1 MFIRKNRRKKKSG
14 KAHIY
19 WTLVETIR
27 TPKGPRQRIV
37 GYLGDLSDSEQASYD
52 QTRKVLNGEDPCM
65 QGDLFFPVVQESAV
79 PIFPDRVHIER
90 VRDFGN
96 AFVGMGLWRALK
108 LDEFFK
114 ERLPRGQEEIPW
126 DMMIAYLAIARF
138 CEASSKLKI
147 AESFTDR
154 SALADIFGID
164 PIKINK
170 DRLYRAM
177 DELFPQ
183 RRALGSHLKVRYGE
197 LFGLNYELLLYDMT
211 STYFEGQCPV
221 NPQAKRGYS
230 RDQRFDCKQVTI
242 ALVVTKEGMPLYHEV
257 FDGNRRD
264 VTTVEEIVES
274 VEALFGRA
282 KRIWV
287 MDRGMVSEA
296 NLEWLRKRGTYYIVG
311 TPKSWLKRFEQEI
324 IKHDWC
330 MVEPDV
336 EVKIVTTDEHQQEL
350 FVLCRS
356 QARREKEHAMIRLFS
371 ERIEK
376 GLQKL
381 HQAISR
387 PKRALRD
394 CDKIQ
399 RKIGALLK
407 VNSRAARL
415 FDVKLEDVD
424 GKLNLLWKKKENLT
438 DWQDL
443 SDGCY
448 LLRSNLEKSLSPQE
462 IWKAYINLTEVE
474 EAFRINKQDLGLRPI
489 WHHEQDRVQA
499 HIFVCFL
506 ALCLQKTFEQ
516 MLSQIGLGSSSRKV
530 LDEFQTIKSMDV
542 VMPTA
547 QGDQLKLRVVSE
559 PEPALKILLQRMGMR
574 LPKRLSPNRN
584 VVETLTIPPK
594 QNQTLKPLLIP

>member
-1 MFIRKNRRKKKSG
+1 MFIRKNRRKKKNG
-14 KAHIY
+14 RTHVY

-37 GYLGDLSDSEQASYD
+37 GYLGDLDESCQQGYD
-52 QTRKVLNGEDPCM
+52 QTAKVLNG
-65 QGDLFFPVVQESAV
+65 GDASVQTDLLLPAVQVSAV
-79 PIFPDRVHIER
+79 PIFPNRVRIER
-90 VRDFGN
+90 VRDFGD
-96 AFVGMGLWRALK
+96 AFVGLGLWRLLK

-114 ERLPRGQEEIPW
+114 ARLPRGQEDIPW
-126 DMMIAYLAIARF
+126 DVMIAYLAIARF
-138 CEASSKLKI
+138 CKASSKLKI
-147 AESFTDR
+147 AEGFTDR

-164 PIKINK
+164 PVKINK

-177 DELFPQ
+177 DELLPQ
-183 RRALGSHLKVRYGE
+183 RTALGNHLKSRYGE
-197 LFGLNYELLLYDMT
+197 LFGLDYDLLLYDMT
-211 STYFEGQCPV
+211 STYFEGQCPL

-230 RDQRFDCKQVTI
+230 RDQRPDCKQVTI

-274 VEALFGRA
+274 VEALFGCA

-287 MDRGMVSEA
+287 MDRGMVSED

-311 TPKSWLKRFEQEI
+311 TPKSWLKKFEQEI
-324 IKHDWC
+324 VKHDWC
-330 MVEPDV
+330 MVEPEV
-336 EVKIVTTDEHQQEL
+336 EVKIVTNDQYKEEL

-356 QARREKEHAMIRLFS
+356 QARKEKEHAMIRLFS

-381 HQAISR
+381 RDAISR

-394 CDKIQ
+394 RDKIQ

-415 FDVKLEDVD
+415 FDVRLETVE
-424 GKLNLLWKKKENLT
+424 GKLQLVWEKKEDLT

-448 LLRSNLEKSLSPQE
+448 LLRSNLPKGLSPQE
-462 IWKAYINLTEVE
+462 MWKAYINLTEVE
-474 EAFRINKQDLGLRPI
+474 EAFRIDKQDLGLRPI

-516 MLSQIGLGSSSRKV
+516 MLSRIGLGNSTRKV
-530 LDEFQTIKSMDV
+530 LEEFQTIKSMDV

-547 QGDQLKLRVVSE
+547 QGDDLKLCVVSE
-559 PEPALKILLQRMGMR
+559 PEPALQILLQRMGMR
-574 LPKRLSPNRN
+574 LPKRLSQNRN
-584 VVETLTIPPK
+584 VVETLATASK
-594 QNQTLKPLLIP
+594 ENQQLRPLLTT